1 MPTRAEQDELRNN
14 CTWEWTSLNGVNGYC
29 VTGLNGNSI
38 FFPAVG
44 YRDGEE
50 VYSQGAYGYYWSS
63 TLYNDYSY
71 FVLYFNSSFYD
82 WSYIYR
88 YYAYS
93 VRPVCE

>member
-44 YRDGEE
+44 YRVGTGVDVLE
-50 VYSQGAYGYYWSS
+50 SYG
-63 TLYNDYSY
+63 
-71 FVLYFNSSFYD
+71 FY
-82 WSYIYR
+82 
-88 YYAYS
+88 
-93 VRPVCE
+93 